1 MATLE
6 KIRSKAG
13 LLVLVVGLALFAFI
27 IGDFLN
33 SGSTYFR
40 QSQERIAKVNGQ
52 TISIHDYQNLVDEMV
67 EMYKMQTGQTSFPDE
82 YMAQIRQSVFDTMV
96 QDIVLGE
103 ATEEV
108 GMEVSS
114 DELFD
119 MVQGENISPLIQQMP
134 MFQNQQTGAFDRN
147 ALLNFLKVIDDDAI
161 AVAPAEQ
168 QDQLI
173 KAKNYWLF
181 WEKNIKRQRL
191 EQKYTTLIVK
201 AVGANKLDAKES
213 FEENAK
219 SADIAYAM
227 QAYATVPDST
237 IQVSSSEL
245 KALYDQRKEL
255 YKQKETKVVK
265 YLAVD
270 IRPSQEDYKAVET
283 EIESVKNE
291 LANSEKVADIVN
303 ENSEIPYVDAFFTD
317 KSFDNEMK
325 QFATTAEVGAVYGPV
340 FANDKYR
347 LFKLVDK
354 TTAPDSVKVSHIML
368 AGKSEA
374 ETAALADSLMGAI
387 KGGADFAEL
396 AKQHSVDQAAQNG
409 GELGWF
415 TEVTALR
422 GVNEEFKN
430 AIFSTPVN
438 QVAIVK
444 STYGTHLVKVTEK
457 TANVTKYKMADVDM
471 TVSPSSK
478 TYSAIYNELNA
489 FISKNHDIAKLDTAA
504 KSAGYNVISDVQ
516 ITPDNQ
522 TLGTVKSSR
531 PVVRWAFQ
539 NNNGSISEIF
549 ECDDKFVIAAVEKS
563 APAGYAPLDMVAQG
577 LKAELV
583 AKKKGEKIAAD
594 LTAKNLSSIE
604 AYAQAMGSSVDSVK
618 FVSFGTRRISGIGVE
633 PNLNAAVSL
642 AKVDQVSAPV
652 KGNNGVYVFKV
663 CAENNDA
670 KQYNEEAEMRAIN
683 ANNTYRLSYQ
693 TIQSLVNKADV
704 EDNRIRFY

>member
-201 AVGANKLDAKES
+201 AVGANKLEAKES

>member
-33 SGSTYFR
+33 SGSTYFK

-161 AVAPAEQ
+161 AAAPAEQ

-201 AVGANKLDAKES
+201 AVGANKLEAKES

-219 SADIAYAM
+219 SADIVYAM

-237 IQVSSSEL
+237 IEVSNSEL

-255 YKQKETKVVK
+255 FKQKETKVVK

-291 LANSEKVADIVN
+291 LANSDKVADIVN

-325 QFATTAEVGAVYGPV
+325 QFATTAEVGTVYGPV

-422 GVNEEFKN
+422 GINEEFKN

-504 KSAGYNVISDVQ
+504 KSAGYNVISDVR

-539 NNNGSISEIF
+539 NSNGSISEIF

-670 KQYNEEAEMRAIN
+670 KQYNEEAEMRTIN